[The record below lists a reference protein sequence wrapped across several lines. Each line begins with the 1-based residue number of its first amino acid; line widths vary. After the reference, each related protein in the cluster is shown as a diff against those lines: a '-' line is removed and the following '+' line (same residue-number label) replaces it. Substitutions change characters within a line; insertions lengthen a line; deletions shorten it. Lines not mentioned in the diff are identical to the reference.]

1 MNVWRSLHPS
11 LRVGAVMGALGLALL
26 AAKGAPPIFAA
37 QARTAPAAAS
47 VAAAKPAR
55 AEIAPFRML
64 PSDLA
69 PGGASQH
76 APTKGPFLGPR
87 RNAP

>member
-1 MNVWRSLHPS
+1 MKVWRSLHPS
-11 LRVGAVMGALGLALL
+11 LRVGAVMGVLALALL

-47 VAAAKPAR
+47 AAAKPVR
-55 AEIAPFRML
+55 AEVAPFRML

-87 RNAP
+87 REAP